1 MHLWEQNCGP
11 AHSKPRHSMIERGYI
26 YVPAALAPDKSPDT
40 RWRLGGPQACLEGME
55 YIKSL
60 SPAGMHQDKFDII

>member
-1 MHLWEQNCGP
+1 
-11 AHSKPRHSMIERGYI
+11 MIERGYI